1 MVPVVPPVV
10 VLLAV
15 PVFIVPPAVPGV
27 VEPGIVDPDAD
38 PRVRL
43 RPFDTLCGSVDVVE
57 PFVLVGEFA

>member
-10 VLLAV
+10 VLPAV
-15 PVFIVPPAVPGV
+15 PVSMVPPAVPGV
-27 VEPGIVDPDAD
+27 VESGIVDPDAD